1 MLYFDNS
8 KIGNVFCLETQKSV
22 FTVFAKYNID
32 LNSRSSNVTMDYY
45 GTSFSLIQM
54 HSEIS
59 EGTVY
64 DYTYTMDN
72 AIDWLKI
79 DSLPEEFLQI
89 STFLTDLGH
98 APKCKDAL
106 DIPSV
111 DSSILNEAVPLEI
124 KWLDTSIG
132 HHFMPLTNN
141 IRSIARTLLLCYF
154 FYVKNTYVKHTV
166 S

>member
-1 MLYFDNS
+1 
-8 KIGNVFCLETQKSV
+8 
-22 FTVFAKYNID
+22 
-32 LNSRSSNVTMDYY
+32 
-45 GTSFSLIQM
+45 
-54 HSEIS
+54 
-59 EGTVY
+59 
-64 DYTYTMDN
+64 MDN

-98 APKCKDAL
+98 APKYKDAM

-124 KWLDTSIG
+124 KWLDTNIG

-141 IRSIARTLLLCYF
+141 IRSIART
-154 FYVKNTYVKHTV
+154 
-166 S
+166 